1 MTPEEIQLVQTSFE
15 KVAPIAETA
24 AGLFYGRLFEVAPS
38 VRPLFRGDMKS
49 QGNMLM
55 QTLGMA
61 VRNLHQP
68 ERIVSAVQAL
78 GRRHVGYGAQPA
90 HYPVVGQT
98 LLWTLE
104 QGLGTDFTPEVA
116 AAWGKAYTLL
126 ADIMIEAAAE
136 QQAA

>member
-104 QGLGTDFTPEVA
+104 QGLGADFTPEVA